1 MRNSWT
7 LCWLCL
13 LLSEAAWAET
23 PPELDRRIFPS
34 DLVWSLGF
42 KLNMDRMSHPRE
54 VDPGLMLGLRYGRWR
69 TGAVDG
75 ESWHRFG
82 QVKTDNTLTYDL
94 NDASHF
100 RTSLSASVVNMDH
113 ESPPSSDVQKPP
125 VVRNDHR
132 RPAKIVDRFLQCPQR
147 IHVEVVR
154 GFVQEQHVGT

>member
-13 LLSEAAWAET
+13 LLSEAAWAEA

-100 RTSLSASVVNMDH
+100 RTSLSASVVTWTTNRVLTCSNRA
-113 ESPPSSDVQKPP
+113 EKPCAAAPPSTTWAG
-125 VVRNDHR
+125 RTG
-132 RPAKIVDRFLQCPQR
+132 A
-147 IHVEVVR
+147 
-154 GFVQEQHVGT
+154 